1 MYDHEETSGY
11 PYYLTVG
18 VLLDSV
24 DSYFNRRIIADLFQ
38 AGEEHSVHIV
48 LFAGG
53 PLSEETNLLSGVY
66 RLPHPETIHAL
77 IVLPHAVFPAN
88 PQALVANLQQRFGPI
103 PVYSLL
109 AETPGAWCVAPDE
122 SQAIRDLV
130 NHLAGYHAY
139 RSFAFLTGPVRGNSL
154 SAQRLKLL
162 AQALEAHGID
172 KSAWRTLEASFRH
185 EDGKAA
191 ISRVLGGEQGA
202 PEVLVCLNDEMAIG
216 AIQELA
222 ATGIAVPGDMA
233 VTGFDD
239 ISENT
244 SLPCLLSTI
253 DYPVWEMITATLERI
268 ISDHNQSTNYETA
281 TVTYPARFMHRES
294 CGCQG
299 LLEDQLTSLED
310 FTPQDSP
317 RSSSHR
323 LKRAALA
330 RRNLQ
335 SALEKSITEDNAAH
349 FADVFQPIMSE
360 MARAG
365 DFTNAFV
372 DTFSTLW
379 TATLLKHPEQDRQI
393 LINSLFIDAF
403 RQLVQSRTRAF
414 QHIHETDMGVLAF
427 YRFSNH
433 LLSRSLD
440 VASTLKG
447 IVSQL
452 PLIGVTRCVIA
463 ALQAETPHIA
473 EIRLSWRKQYFS
485 ELPLPS
491 TLRIPA
497 HTLLDS
503 GISSIR
509 EHLLVMPLEHAG
521 ESFGYIVFA
530 VSDKQLETL
539 GSVARQIS
547 RLLVA
552 ARMNEMNEQNS
563 EAMQTHIRV
572 LTRQNTDL
580 SRLSEIDELTGLANR
595 RALYT
600 TGKARY
606 LESLEQKKGC
616 CCIFLDMDGLK
627 IINDTYGH
635 RDGDAA
641 ISALANALKRSFR
654 DDDLLIRYG
663 GDEFVVLMFNITEEV
678 VTAVLARIQGE
689 LDRFNESGSWPW
701 TLSASWGHLFIP
713 DNSGSIGFEQ
723 LLETT
728 DALLY
733 EAKKAKKKVR

>member
-1 MYDHEETSGY
+1 MLGHEENGY

-18 VLLDSV
+18 VLLDTV
-24 DSYFNRRIIADLFQ
+24 DSFFNRRVLANLFQ
-38 AGEEHSVHIV
+38 ASEEHSVHIV

-77 IVLPHAVFPAN
+77 IVLPHTIFPAN

-109 AETPGAWCVAPDE
+109 AETPTAWCAVTDE
-122 SQAIRDLV
+122 SQSIRDMIHHLV
-130 NHLAGYHAY
+130 SFHSY
-139 RSFAFLTGPVRGNSL
+139 RSFAFLTGPLRGNSL
-154 SAQRLKLL
+154 SAHRIQLL
-162 AQALEAHGID
+162 TQALVSYGID
-172 KSAWRTLEASFRH
+172 KGAWRTLEASFRH

-191 ISRVLGGEQGA
+191 VSRILGGEQE
-202 PEVLVCLNDEMAIG
+202 PPDVLICLNDEMAIG

-222 ATGIAVPGDMA
+222 TSGIAVPSDMA

-239 ISENT
+239 ISEKT

-268 ISDHNQSTNYETA
+268 ISDHNQSTNYEA
-281 TVTYPARFMHRES
+281 ITVTYPARFMHRES
-294 CGCQG
+294 CGCRG
-299 LLEDQLTSLED
+299 LLENQLTSLED
-310 FTPQDSP
+310 FTPPDSP

-335 SALEKSITEDNAAH
+335 SALEKSIAEDNASH
-349 FADVFQPIMSE
+349 FVAVFQAIINELS
-360 MARAG
+360 RAG

-379 TATLLKHPEQDRQI
+379 TTTLLKHPEQDRQI
-393 LINSLFIDAF
+393 LINTLFIDAF
-403 RQLVQSRTRAF
+403 RQLVQSRTRAY
-414 QHIHETDMGVLAF
+414 QQIHETDMGVLAF

-463 ALQAETPHIA
+463 SIQSEASHIA
-473 EIRLSWRKQYFS
+473 EVRLSWRKNYFS

-491 TLRIPA
+491 KLRIPA
-497 HTLLDS
+497 HTLLDN
-503 GISSIR
+503 GISSLR
-509 EHLLVMPLEHAG
+509 EPLLVMPLEHAG
-521 ESFGYIVFA
+521 ESFGYIVFT
-530 VSDKQLETL
+530 VNDKQLETL
-539 GSVARQIS
+539 GSVARQIG
-547 RLLVA
+547 RLLVSA
-552 ARMNEMNEQNS
+552 LMNEMNEQNS
-563 EAMQTHIRV
+563 VAMQTHIRV

-606 LESLEQKKGC
+606 LECIHQKQGC
-616 CCIFLDMDGLK
+616 CCIFMDMDGLK
-627 IINDTYGH
+627 TINDTYGH

-641 ISALANALKRSFR
+641 ISGLATALKRSFR
-654 DDDLLIRYG
+654 EDDLLIRYG
-663 GDEFVVLMFNITEEV
+663 GDEFVVLMFNVTDEV
-678 VTAVLARIQGE
+678 VNAVLDRIRGE
-689 LDRFNESGSWPW
+689 LDRFNESSNWPW
-701 TLSASWGHLFIP
+701 TLSASWGHLCIP
-713 DNSGSIGFEQ
+713 NNSDPVSFEQ
-723 LLETT
+723 LLEDT
-728 DALLY
+728 DSLLY
-733 EAKKAKKKVR
+733 EAKKNRKKG